1 VNEGKYHYIPQL
13 ISLVKPWPARQ
24 GGEMSFVV
32 FVRSKF
38 HPELDRSWLGL
49 SGLRVAVDF

>member
-1 VNEGKYHYIPQL
+1 MNEGKYHYIPQL